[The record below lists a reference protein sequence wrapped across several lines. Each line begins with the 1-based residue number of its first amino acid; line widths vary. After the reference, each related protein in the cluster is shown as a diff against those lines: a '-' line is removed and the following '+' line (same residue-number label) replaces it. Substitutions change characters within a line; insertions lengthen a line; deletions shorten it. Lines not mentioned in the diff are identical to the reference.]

1 MSTDKLNQFLDE
13 ISSLDPCTLH
23 FRDETSVIRTKNY
36 ARSEF
41 QLPNT
46 KRREKPYRRNMEVR
60 AGYSEVRACLD
71 QLEKL
76 QAIRSD
82 DIPAVE
88 KFADLKTIKVIKLQ
102 QLQAEGHAKKLG
114 DGILHSL
121 LVT

>member
-1 MSTDKLNQFLDE
+1 
-13 ISSLDPCTLH
+13 
-23 FRDETSVIRTKNY
+23 
-36 ARSEF
+36 
-41 QLPNT
+41 
-46 KRREKPYRRNMEVR
+46 MEVR

-82 DIPAVE
+82 DMPAVE

-121 LVT
+121 LVTWLSARKLQLLVDHETHWNNSYSFPT